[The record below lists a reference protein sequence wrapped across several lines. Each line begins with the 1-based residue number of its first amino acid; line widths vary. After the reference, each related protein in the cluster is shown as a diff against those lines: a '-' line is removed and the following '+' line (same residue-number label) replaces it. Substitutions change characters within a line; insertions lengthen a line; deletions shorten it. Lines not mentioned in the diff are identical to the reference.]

1 MTSPNYTCDDKKI
14 IYMKNFRLHLVWNN
28 ILWRRRCWGS
38 VQMVVQDEV
47 FKVIFKLE
55 MHSSFLILDQDSAL
69 TVHLGLKSSS
79 VNSNKSRIC
88 ICILLTLEHPIYLL
102 SMFELVILLYAW
114 HSRDDSMYLPIKEFA
129 KSTRT
134 LTFIVFNKFKIH
146 RYHVLILSVAGMN
159 EDKQS

>member
-1 MTSPNYTCDDKKI
+1 
-14 IYMKNFRLHLVWNN
+14 
-28 ILWRRRCWGS
+28 
-38 VQMVVQDEV
+38 MVVQDEV

-102 SMFELVILLYAW
+102 SMFE
-114 HSRDDSMYLPIKEFA
+114 
-129 KSTRT
+129 
-134 LTFIVFNKFKIH
+134 
-146 RYHVLILSVAGMN
+146 
-159 EDKQS
+159 